1 MAKAVD
7 KSISSTWG
15 KPSRSLRGVS
25 EQTHIRGLNPSVS
38 ESTAKVVKPTKA
50 PPAGPKSRK

>member
-1 MAKAVD
+1 MVKAVD
-7 KSISSTWG
+7 KTISSTWG
-15 KPSRSLRGVS
+15 KASRTLRGVS

-50 PPAGPKSRK
+50 PPAAPQHRR